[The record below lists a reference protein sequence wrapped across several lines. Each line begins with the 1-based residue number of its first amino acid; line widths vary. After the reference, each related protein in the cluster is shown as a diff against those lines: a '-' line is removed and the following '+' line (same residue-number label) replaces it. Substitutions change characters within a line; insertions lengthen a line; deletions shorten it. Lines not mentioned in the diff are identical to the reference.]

1 MMRTLVVLTVLVCS
15 LATQAGVREVAR
27 PRIEGVRQAQV
38 DRFQHRERRLREAIE
53 RGDITPAEAEAVR
66 QQRAEL
72 RKQRA
77 EHWRG
82 AAEPTP
88 MEEGGAK

>member
-1 MMRTLVVLTVLVCS
+1 MRNLVVLTMLVCS
-15 LATQAGVREVAR
+15 LAAHAGMREVAR

-82 AAEPTP
+82 AQESSP
-88 MEEGGAK
+88 MEESGTK

>member
-1 MMRTLVVLTVLVCS
+1 MRTLVVLTLLASLS
-15 LATQAGVREVAR
+15 LAAHAAVREVAR
-27 PRIEGVRQAQV
+27 PRLEGVRQAQV

-53 RGDITPAEAEAVR
+53 RGDITPAEADALR

-77 EHWRG
+77 ERWHS
-82 AAEPTP
+82 AQETFPV
-88 MEEGGAK
+88 EEIGK